1 MMTKKA
7 RATWLRPYF
16 VTAGAP
22 NFHYLVVYGNFTPP
36 FELPVQAEE
45 GIRAQGLEPLLV
57 ERGNPE
63 FDEWPGAPYFAEQ
76 LRDHPDGIAGDVAK
90 ATNAVLVKRTCEDVA
105 DLFDLRS
112 SLTIIKSAFGWGGC
126 AVADPLAARWWSRKE
141 WVSTFVDR
149 QQLNPLDHVSIF
161 VSDDWVHTRGMRKF
175 GRPDL
180 SIRNVPIKGD
190 RHAAAI
196 ALVHRFVDFLA
207 RGGMM
212 DVTRRI
218 DADGYPP
225 MPIELHAGDAAYDD
239 PDFNNEW
246 VEIIGYR

>member
-7 RATWLRPYF
+7 RATWMRPYF
-16 VTAGAP
+16 VAPGAP
-22 NFHYLVVYGNFTPP
+22 SFHYFVAYGSFTQP
-36 FELPVQAEE
+36 FELPVSKDDCLRAE
-45 GIRAQGLEPLLV
+45 GLEPILV
-57 ERGNPE
+57 TSGSPD

-76 LRDHPDGIAGDVAK
+76 LRDHPDGIAAEVAK
-90 ATNAVLVKRTCEDVA
+90 CTNAVVVKRACEDVA

-112 SLTIIKSAFGWGGC
+112 SLSVITSAFGWGGC

-141 WVSTFVDR
+141 WTEAFVDR
-149 QQLNPLDHVSIF
+149 QEFQPLDHVATL

-180 SIRNVPIKGD
+180 SIRRVPVEGD
-190 RHAAAI
+190 RFSAAI
-196 ALVHRFVDFLA
+196 ALVHRFVDFLS
-207 RGGMM
+207 RGGSM

-225 MPIELHAGDAAYDD
+225 MPVELHGGDAAFDD

-246 VEIIGYR
+246 VEILGFR